1 MTTLVQA
8 ATPLR
13 QIADLPHP
21 PMWPILGNAGQIHK
35 PTVHQDIERWA
46 RQFGK
51 IFRMR
56 FVKRDILV
64 VADHALLAE
73 VMRNRPDGWQRD
85 PQSRLIRGE
94 MGLPPGVF
102 SAEGDAW
109 RTQRRIVM
117 ASFAPGHIRQYFPQ
131 MTKVTARLQSR
142 WRKAADAATVLPL
155 QPELMRYTVDTIAGL
170 ALGEDINTLEAGDQI
185 IQQHLDKVLPA
196 IFRRVLSS
204 LPYWRWFKT
213 RADRELERS
222 VVVINQEIARFVA
235 QARQQLEADPGLRE
249 KPRNLLQAMLVAA
262 DAPAESAGDAAN
274 AGSFDDTAVAGNV
287 LTMLLAGEDTTANTV
302 AWLIYLLHRH
312 PASLQRLTQEILNTL
327 GSAAGNP
334 QAFTPELMDSMP
346 YLDACINEAMRL
358 KPVAPF
364 IPLQAL
370 QDTQIADVQIPKGT
384 VLWGVLRHD
393 SVSEPYF
400 QRPQAFEPERWI
412 AEESSGAHSSAKR
425 VAMPFGAGPR
435 VCPGR
440 YLALLEMK
448 MSMSMLLSSFT
459 ISSVDTPDGGE
470 AKEGMYFTMSPQGLT
485 MRLANRCR

>member
-1 MTTLVQA
+1 MNTIAQA

-21 PMWPILGNAGQIHK
+21 PMWPILGNAGQINK
-35 PTVHQDIERWA
+35 TTVHQDVERWA
-46 RQFGK
+46 RRLGK

-56 FVKRDILV
+56 FLKRDILV
-64 VADHALLAE
+64 LADHALLAE
-73 VMRNRPDGWQRD
+73 VMRNRPDGWQRN
-85 PQSRLIRGE
+85 PQSRLVSRE

-142 WRKAADAATVLPL
+142 WQKAADAATVLPL

-170 ALGEDINTLEAGDQI
+170 ALGEDINTLEAGDEV

-196 IFRRVLSS
+196 VFRRVLSS

-213 RADRELERS
+213 RADRELDQS
-222 VVVINQEIARFVA
+222 VVVINREIARFVA
-235 QARQQLEADPGLRE
+235 QARQQLAADASMRE

-262 DAPAESAGDAAN
+262 DAPGESQSP
-274 AGSFDDTAVAGNV
+274 GSFDDTAVAGNV

-302 AWLIYLLHRH
+302 AWLIYLLHRR
-312 PASLQRLTQEILNTL
+312 PESLQRLTAEILQTL

-364 IPLQAL
+364 ISLQAL
-370 QDTQIADVQIPKGT
+370 HDTQIADVQVPKGT
-384 VLWGVLRHD
+384 ILWGVLRHD
-393 SVSEPYF
+393 SVSEPFF
-400 QRPQAFEPERWI
+400 QRPDAFEPERWI

-459 ISSVDTPDGGE
+459 IASVDTPDGGE
-470 AKEGMYFTMSPQGLT
+470 AREGMYFTMSPQGLT
-485 MRLANRCR
+485 MRLARLAP

>member
-1 MTTLVQA
+1 MNTIVETPA
-8 ATPLR
+8 PLR
-13 QIADLPHP
+13 DILDLPHP
-21 PMWPILGNAGQIHK
+21 PMWPIVGNALQINK
-35 PTVHQDIERWA
+35 PTIHQDFERWA

-51 IFRMR
+51 LFRVR
-56 FVKRDILV
+56 FGKRHLLV

-73 VMRNRPDGWQRD
+73 VMRDRPNGWQRN
-85 PQSRLIRGE
+85 PQSRMIGKE
-94 MGLPPGVF
+94 MGLPAGVF
-102 SAEGDAW
+102 SAEGEAW
-109 RTQRRIVM
+109 RNQRRIVM

-142 WRKAADAATVLPL
+142 WRKAAQSGAGLAL

-170 ALGEDINTLEAGDQI
+170 ALGEDINTLEADDEI
-185 IQQHLDKVLPA
+185 IQQHLDKVLPS
-196 IFRRVLSS
+196 IFRRALSS
-204 LPYWRWFKT
+204 MPYWRWFKT
-213 RADRELERS
+213 KADRELATS
-222 VVVINQEIARFVA
+222 VEIINQEIARFVA
-235 QARQQLEADPGLRE
+235 QARQQIADEPGLRE

-262 DAPAESAGDAAN
+262 DAPGESTSGAAPFDDAAI
-274 AGSFDDTAVAGNV
+274 AGNV

-302 AWLIYLLHRH
+302 AWLIYLLHRR
-312 PASLQRLTQEILNTL
+312 PASLERLTAEILQTL
-327 GSAAGNP
+327 GDARGKP
-334 QAFTPELMDSMP
+334 EAFTPELMDSMP

-364 IPLQAL
+364 ISLQAL
-370 QDTQIADVQIPKGT
+370 QDTQIADVKVPKGT
-384 VLWGVLRHD
+384 LIWGVMRHD

-400 QRPQAFEPERWI
+400 QRPDAFEPERWI
-412 AEESSGAHSSAKR
+412 AEEASGAHSSAKR

-459 ISSVDTPDGGE
+459 IASVSTPDGGE

-485 MRLANRCR
+485 LRLANRQ